1 MQTNIMRMSVVVV
14 VVLIAGGTL
23 KAQRVAGSTGTSA
36 QGVAG
41 STATGAQQGAGA
53 GPRGGGGAA
62 PMALMNTS
70 WADGGIIPA
79 KNAGATGASPALSWT
94 NTPNGTVSFVLLMH
108 DPDVARNK
116 MSEDVLHWLM
126 FNIPAD
132 KKDLAEGLPAGTLP
146 DGSIQIKNVSNA
158 NAYRG
163 PGAPANGPVHHYTIE
178 LFALDTNLGLG
189 ADATRD
195 DVMKAMQGHVL
206 GKAVYVGLYKQPAQ

>member
-1 MQTNIMRMSVVVV
+1 
-14 VVLIAGGTL
+14 
-23 KAQRVAGSTGTSA
+23 
-36 QGVAG
+36 
-41 STATGAQQGAGA
+41 
-53 GPRGGGGAA
+53 
-62 PMALMNTS
+62 MNTS
-70 WADGGIIPA
+70 WADGAMIPA

-126 FNIPAD
+126 FNIPGD
-132 KKDLAEGLPAGTLP
+132 KKELAEGLPAGTLP

-163 PGAPANGPVHHYTIE
+163 PGAPATGPVHHYTIE

-189 ADATRD
+189 SDATRD

-206 GKAVYVGLYKQPAQ
+206 GKAVYLGLYKQPAQ